1 MKAPYWSRLFSQGMT
16 GIVAVLL
23 SGYSFAQ
30 AQRVDT
36 ADKNSTL
43 RYNIREP
50 FALDNVASSPIAF
63 PGVLEWTVDG
73 RRIAVYP
80 SVPGN
85 SLDVEHSHPGLH
97 VAPNQIHVQGPL
109 FGYAST
115 DVTGGIVYTVT
126 GGDPGSGSSRLTEKV
141 DIRNKSGKPVTLGAI
156 NGLGWLPDRSAPH
169 NSNAEIPDLS
179 GLTVTGATIAF
190 IQGSGSGAT
199 AASLLTDP
207 PFAPLTVYPAAAIS
221 GFNSFLVRNV
231 TLAPGATM
239 TILTELNVSNTPP
252 PAQAAPVDFIEGES
266 FSSSRGVTIEGSHL
280 ASLDNGDWAGYDQVN
295 FGAGATVFEALVAV
309 DPQFANQ
316 RLEIRLDSL
325 TGAKIGEMVMQSTG
339 SFFNFQLQRATLTK
353 PVAGVHKV
361 YLVAAGTYGVGNVD
375 KFRFIP
381 G

>member
-1 MKAPYWSRLFSQGMT
+1 MKASYRSSLFSQAT
-16 GIVAVLL
+16 TSIVALLL

-50 FALDNVASSPIAF
+50 FPLGTIPSSPIAF
-63 PGVLEWTVDG
+63 PGVLEWTVDN
-73 RRIAVYP
+73 RRIVVYP
-80 SVPGN
+80 SIPGN
-85 SLDVEHSHPGLH
+85 SLDVEHGHPGSH
-97 VAPNQIHVQGPL
+97 VAPNQMHVQGPL
-109 FGYAST
+109 FGYASS

-126 GGDPGSGSSRLTEKV
+126 GGEPGSGSSRLTEKV
-141 DIRNKSGKPVTLGAI
+141 EIRNKSNGQVPLSAI
-156 NGLGWLPDRSAPH
+156 NGLGWLPDPSAPH
-169 NSNAEIPDLS
+169 NGNTEVPDLS

-207 PFAPLTVYPAAAIS
+207 PFAPLTVFPAAAIS

-231 TLAPGATM
+231 TLEPGATL
-239 TILTELNVSNTPP
+239 TILTELNVRNTPP
-252 PAQAAPVDFIEGES
+252 PVVAPVTFIEGES
-266 FSSSRGVTIEGSHL
+266 FTSSRGVTVEGSYL
-280 ASLDNGDWAGYDQVN
+280 ASLDNGDWAGYDQVD
-295 FGAGATVFEALVAV
+295 FGASATVFEAYVAV

-316 RLEIRLDSL
+316 RLEIRLDSP

-339 SFFNFQLQRATLTK
+339 SFSAFQLQRAPLTQ
-353 PVAGVHKV
+353 PVAGMHKV
-361 YLVAAGTYGVGNVD
+361 YLVAVGTYGVGNVD

>member
-1 MKAPYWSRLFSQGMT
+1 MKASYWSRLLSQGMT

-30 AQRVDT
+30 AQSVDT
-36 ADKNSTL
+36 TDKNSTL

-50 FALDNVASSPIAF
+50 FELGNTPSSPIAF

-73 RRIAVYP
+73 RRIPVYQ

-85 SLDVEHSHPGLH
+85 SVDVEHSHPGLH
-97 VAPNQIHVQGPL
+97 VGPNQIHVQGPL

-115 DVTGGIVYTVT
+115 DVTVGSVYTVT
-126 GGDPGSGSSRLTEKV
+126 GGDAGSGSSRITEKV

-156 NGLGWLPDRSAPH
+156 NGLGWLPDPKDPH

-179 GLTVTGATIAF
+179 GLTVTGATVAF

-231 TLAPGATM
+231 TLEPGATL
-239 TILTELNVSNTPP
+239 TIVTELNVSKTPP
-252 PAQAAPVDFIEGES
+252 PQVAPVDFIEGES

-295 FGAGATVFEALVAV
+295 FGAGATVFEAWVAV

-316 RLEIRLDSL
+316 RLEIRLDSP
-325 TGAKIGEMVMQSTG
+325 TGTKIGEMVMQSTG
-339 SFFNFQLQRATLTK
+339 SFSTFQLQRAALTQS
-353 PVAGVHKV
+353 VAGVHKV
-361 YLVAAGTYGVGNVD
+361 YFVAVGTYGVGNVD

>member
-1 MKAPYWSRLFSQGMT
+1 MKSPWRSRLFTQGMA
-16 GIVAVLL
+16 GIAAVLL
-23 SGYSFAQ
+23 AGYSFAQ

-36 ADKNSTL
+36 TDKNSTL

-50 FALDNVASSPIAF
+50 FTLDTVASSPVAF
-63 PGVLEWTVDG
+63 PGLLEWTVDG

-80 SVPGN
+80 SIPGN

-109 FGYAST
+109 FGYPSSE
-115 DVTGGIVYTVT
+115 VTGGIVYTVN
-126 GGDPGSGSSRLTEKV
+126 GGDAGSGSSRLTEKV
-141 DIRNKSGKPVTLGAI
+141 DIRNKSRKPVTLTAI

-169 NSNAEIPDLS
+169 NSNAEIPDIS

-199 AASLLTDP
+199 PATLLTDP
-207 PFAPLTVYPAAAIS
+207 PFAPLAVYPVAAIS

-231 TLAPGATM
+231 TLEPGATL
-239 TILTELNVSNTPP
+239 TILTELNVSNTP
-252 PAQAAPVDFIEGES
+252 ASGPVGPVNFIEGES
-266 FSSSRGVTIEGSHL
+266 FSSSRGVTIEGTHL
-280 ASLDNGDWAGYDQVN
+280 ASLDNGDWAGYDQVD

-316 RLEIRLDSL
+316 RLEIRLDSP

-339 SFFNFQLQRATLTK
+339 SFATFQPQRTSLVQ

-361 YLVAAGTYGVGNVD
+361 YLVAIGTYGAGNVD